1 MSRILQLTAAYAHEI
16 ESLASKVHPESLQMT
31 EEYIAENLE
40 GVEEE
45 GCNFCLG
52 VQDDKKRLVGYLM
65 AWLDNTLVEGRIEDV
80 VLVDDL
86 ALLPSARG
94 HLGSLLKALLRAM
107 DEAGCSGFPIEG
119 TVRKELE
126 QNFTAHPELIEGLGY
141 QLVSSHEYTD
151 ESLEEVLVWIRFEAI
166 DGKQRLYDD
175 EDDEEPDDLD
185 DIGDTGRIESRSDEF
200 Y

>member
-1 MSRILQLTAAYAHEI
+1 MSRIIALGPQHAAEI
-16 ESLASKVHPESLQMT
+16 EKLARRIHPESFQLS
-31 EEYIAENLE
+31 EDDLAENLE

-52 VQDDKKRLVGYLM
+52 VQDDQKKLLGYLM

-107 DEAGCSGFPIEG
+107 DEAGCPGAPIEG

-126 QNFTAHPELIEGLGY
+126 TNFTSHPELIEGLGY
-141 QLVSSHEYTD
+141 QLVGSHEYVD
-151 ESLEEVLVWIRFEAI
+151 ESLGERLVWIRFEPLE
-166 DGKQRLYDD
+166 GRPRQFDD
-175 EDDEEPDDLD
+175 EDDEPDELDDL
-185 DIGDTGRIESRSDEF
+185 GDTARLEGGDEL

>member
-1 MSRILQLTAAYAHEI
+1 MSKIITLTSAYAPEI
-16 ESLASKVHPESLQMT
+16 EALARKIHPESLQLSQ
-31 EEYIAENLE
+31 EDIAENLE

-52 VQDDKKRLVGYLM
+52 VQDDHKRLIGYLM
-65 AWLDNTLVEGRIEDV
+65 AWMENTLVEGRIEDV

-86 ALLPSARG
+86 ALLPSARA

-107 DEAGCSGFPIEG
+107 DESGSSGSPIEG
-119 TVRKELE
+119 TVRKDLE
-126 QNFTAHPELIEGLGY
+126 QNFTAHPELIESLGY

-151 ESLEEVLVWIRFEAI
+151 ESLGEVLVWIRFEAI
-166 DGKQRLYDD
+166 EGRPRQYDD
-175 EDDEEPDDLD
+175 EDEDADELDDL
-185 DIGDTGRIESRSDEF
+185 GDTGRIESRADEF